1 MPRKLLALALLLAAT
16 FLCGFGGP
24 TLVDRPIA
32 PTQRLD
38 LGELQQIVDA
48 RTLPEVSA
56 EALLVYDIDAGRMLY
71 ERNSDVALPPASLTK
86 LMTALLVLEA
96 GKLDEVVTV
105 QESDLIGDAS
115 MGLAVGDQ
123 ATVETLLWGVLI
135 PSGNDAAMALARHT
149 GGTVENFVA
158 RMNARAAE
166 LNLAE
171 SNFQNPHGLD
181 AADHVTSARDLLAL
195 TLANLDYSLFRE
207 IVATAETIVDGY
219 PLQST
224 NQLLDSYAGATGIKT
239 GTTPAAGECLI
250 AQIERDGHPVLI
262 VLLGSGDRYAD
273 ARALHELYQL
283 NYRWTGG
290 DTLPALNRLV
300 EPTALAMVVER
311 ERRGRLGAARTGL
324 GALFSR
330 SLFSRTD
337 VAAEEGDDRLARGE
351 GRADEDRG
359 RLWYLRVEGEGPQT
373 LVRRWGSAGLRPH
386 HRVQLPAPGQ
396 PWQAG
401 DVVGRLEWRLDGE
414 LVGEQRLV
422 LR

>member
-1 MPRKLLALALLLAAT
+1 MPRKTLAFALLFAAT

-38 LGELQQIVDA
+38 VGDLQQIVDA

-86 LMTALLVLEA
+86 LMTALLTLEA
-96 GKLDEVVTV
+96 GNLDQMVTV

-115 MGLAVGDQ
+115 MGLAAGDQ
-123 ATVETLLWGVLI
+123 VTVETLLWGLLI
-135 PSGNDAAMALARHT
+135 ASGNDAATALARHVAGST
-149 GGTVENFVA
+149 DAFVA
-158 RMNARAAE
+158 QMNQRAAA
-166 LNLAE
+166 LGLAE
-171 SNFQNPHGLD
+171 TNFQNPHGLD
-181 AADHVTSARDLLAL
+181 ADSHMSSARDLLAL
-195 TLANLDYSLFRE
+195 TLANLDYPLFRE
-207 IVATAETIVDGY
+207 IVATAETTVDGY

-224 NQLLDSYAGATGIKT
+224 NQLLETYAGATGIKT

-250 AQIERDGHPVLI
+250 AQIERDGHPILI
-262 VLLGSGDRYAD
+262 IILGSSDRYAD
-273 ARALHELYQL
+273 ARALHDLYQL

-290 DTLPALNRLV
+290 STLPALNRLIERAPSPV
-300 EPTALAMVVER
+300 TAEQGTVS
-311 ERRGRLGAARTGL
+311 RLGAARMML
-324 GALFSR
+324 GSLFSR
-330 SLFSRTD
+330 APFSRTD
-337 VAAEEGDDRLARGE
+337 VADEEVGDRLAQGE
-351 GRADEDRG
+351 NEADENQT
-359 RLWYLRVEGEGPQT
+359 RLWYLSVEGEGPQT

-386 HRVQLPAPGQ
+386 HHVQPPAPGQ
-396 PWQAG
+396 PWRAG
-401 DVVGRLEWRLDGE
+401 DVVGRLEWRLNGR